1 MLQKRRNLIHDYL
14 KVRYNLACRISEN
27 FQGIGKPATVIRE
40 VINHIDIKLMG
51 ETHAELQTRVES
63 KLNRVLTKH
72 ELCSDWISDKYLED
86 FIMLVNGLFKVI
98 KPDASGN
105 IDYISTID
113 KLGNHNLSHDK

>member
-27 FQGIGKPATVIRE
+27 FQGIGNPAAAIRE

-51 ETHAELQTRVES
+51 ETHTELQTRVES
-63 KLNRVLTKH
+63 KLKRTLTKP
-72 ELCSDWISDKYLED
+72 ELCSDWISAEYLED
-86 FIMLVNGLFKVI
+86 FIALVNELLNVI
-98 KPDASGN
+98 KPDASGD